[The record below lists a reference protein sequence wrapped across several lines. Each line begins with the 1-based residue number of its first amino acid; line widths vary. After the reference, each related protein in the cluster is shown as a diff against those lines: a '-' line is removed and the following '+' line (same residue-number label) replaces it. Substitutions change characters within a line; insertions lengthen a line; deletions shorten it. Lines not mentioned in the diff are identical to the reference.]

1 MERAGFP
8 AFVEV
13 LYLEAGRSLFVDAQF
28 GGAEPIEVTADP
40 PAEANY
46 RTPLAIPVSVGAAGE
61 SVTLTEGSLFLVRGG
76 QPTTVSVPLVASG
89 TDARLWVAVVP
100 AELTARRGPLSGYVS
115 CTDEQGRRGTSDI
128 FQINV
133 R

>member
-1 MERAGFP
+1 
-8 AFVEV
+8 
-13 LYLEAGRSLFVDAQF
+13 
-28 GGAEPIEVTADP
+28 VTADP
-40 PAEANY
+40 PAEATF

-76 QPTTVSVPLVASG
+76 QPTTVSIPLVASG

-100 AELTARRGPLSGYVS
+100 AELTGRRGPLSGYVS
-115 CTDEQGRRGTSDI
+115 CTDERGRRGTSDI
-128 FQINV
+128 FQIVV